1 MIFIFPKIG
10 DFFALKCDI
19 EGVGDAILEGVGYRA
34 YALLAVHN
42 SNEFVRCIV

>member
-1 MIFIFPKIG
+1 MATSAG

-34 YALLAVHN
+34 YALLAVQL
-42 SNEFVRCIV
+42 FVNVQ